1 MFDHV
6 SLSDEQNEV
15 VRELVGSRRPIQT
28 LGGYAGT
35 GKTTVIRTL
44 HEDLSGYATV
54 AFTGKAAHVLRKK
67 DIPASTIHSAIYYP
81 RQGKGFNEKGKLVSR
96 AEFTLREEVECSGF
110 IVDEASMVSE
120 NLYDDLLS
128 FGKPIIFVGDHGQLE
143 PVGDKFDLMRKPDM
157 TLQTVHR
164 NAGEIAYFAEFVR
177 NGGDPVDWDGDGGQ
191 VLVTNTQDMSI
202 DDLMAHDQFI
212 CAYNKTRVAINKDVR
227 KLKGYPARKPVLND
241 RVMCLRNNHTIGVF
255 NGMQG
260 VVASDPYG
268 KFDFASDGQIYSVE
282 YTPRQFNKA
291 SKPEF
296 VPKDKTIPFDY
307 CYAITCH
314 KAQGDEWDSVM
325 VMEQK
330 CKLWDHKRWAYTAA
344 SRAREKLTWVCD

>member
-1 MFDHV
+1 MPNHV
-6 SLSDEQNEV
+6 ALSDEQNEAV
-15 VRELVGSRRPIQT
+15 TELLSSRRPVQT

-44 HEDLSGYATV
+44 HEELPGYAPM

-67 DIPASTIHSAIYYP
+67 DILASTIHSAIYYP
-81 RQGKGFNEKGKLVSR
+81 RHKKGR
-96 AEFTLREEVECSGF
+96 QAEFVLREEIECNGF

-120 NLYDDLLS
+120 NLFDDLMS
-128 FGKPIIFVGDHGQLE
+128 FNKPIIFVGDHGQLE
-143 PVGDKFDLMRKPDM
+143 PVGDKFDLMKTPDV

-164 NAGEIAYFAEFVR
+164 NAGEIAYFAEYVR
-177 NGGDPVDWDGDGGQ
+177 NGGDPAYWKGTGEQ
-191 VLVTNTQDMSI
+191 VQIVNTSEMSI
-202 DDLMAHDQFI
+202 EDLMEHDQFI
-212 CAYNKTRVAINKDVR
+212 CAYNKTRVAVNKDVR
-227 KLKGYPARKPVLND
+227 KLKGFPARKPVLND
-241 RVMCLRNNHTIGVF
+241 RVMCLRNNHTLGVF

-260 VVASDPYG
+260 FVSSVPTG
-268 KFDFASDGQIYSVE
+268 KFDFASDGQIYHVE

-325 VMEQK
+325 VLEQK